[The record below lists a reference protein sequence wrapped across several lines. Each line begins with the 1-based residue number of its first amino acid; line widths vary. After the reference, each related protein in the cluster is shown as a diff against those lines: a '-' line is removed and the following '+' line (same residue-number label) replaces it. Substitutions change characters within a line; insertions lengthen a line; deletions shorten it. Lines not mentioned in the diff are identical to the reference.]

1 MKKENN
7 LLSESRIIKVVVNVG
22 VKEGAKDEGLLTK
35 QAGELANITGQKA
48 KVCRAKKSIAGFK
61 LGKGMPI
68 GLKVT
73 LRKKR
78 MNDFL
83 QKLFTIVLPRVRDFR
98 GLSTKGFDGAGNYTL
113 GIKEQTVFPET
124 EYLKTDKIM
133 GLEVTIV
140 TSTEDNEKAQELL
153 MSIGAPFVDDKG
165 KFVRK

>member
-7 LLSESRIIKVVVNVG
+7 LLRKARIIKVVVNVG

-35 QAGELANITGQKA
+35 QAVELANITGQKA

-98 GLSTKGFDGAGNYTL
+98 GLSAKGFDGAGNYTL

-124 EYLKTDKIM
+124 EYSKADKIM

-140 TSTEDNEKAQELL
+140 TSTEDNGQAQELL

-165 KFVRK
+165 KFIRK